1 MRNFEKREK
10 RKQEYNEKKKHEKM
24 NKLMRGKYIKCISSK
39 CDGSGGAGSWGTH
52 LRTVDIIVFQI
63 AEAVHLI

>member
-10 RKQEYNEKKKHEKM
+10 RKQEYNGKKR
-24 NKLMRGKYIKCISSK
+24 NKLMRGNYIKCFFSK